1 MKVHRLMR
9 LKPRTVTIDVSLDV
23 VWDLIAQE
31 QIHMVPVV
39 DDEGRI
45 KGIITAEDLFIKL
58 IPDYQ
63 EFFSD
68 FYPTVPTI
76 EDIEDKLEDHFNL
89 TIEDVMNTTVHT
101 VYQDHD
107 VFKAVSKMMVHS
119 VRILP
124 VVDKEEKLVGF
135 IVEKDIF
142 KHLFEKQKHI
152 AEKIKKKK
160 EREAKIKDKE
170 KKRQALL
177 GIAKKLKEKGSKYI
191 KYLDTKRKK

>member
-1 MKVHRLMR
+1 MKVRDLMR
-9 LKPRTVTIDVSLDV
+9 LKPKTVTLDTPLDV
-23 VWDLIAQE
+23 VWDLIVQE

-39 DDEGRI
+39 DEEGFI

-68 FYPTVPTI
+68 FYPSVLTI
-76 EDIEDKLEDHFNL
+76 EDIEEKIENHLNL
-89 TIEDVMNTTVHT
+89 TVENVMNTTVHT
-101 VYQDHD
+101 VYHHHD

-124 VVDKEEKLVGF
+124 VVDEKEKLVGF

-142 KHLFEKQKHI
+142 KHLFEKKKHI
-152 AEKIKKKK
+152 FEKIKKRKK
-160 EREAKIKDKE
+160 AKSTKLKKTIKKT
-170 KKRQALL
+170 
-177 GIAKKLKEKGSKYI
+177 AKKN
-191 KYLDTKRKK
+191 